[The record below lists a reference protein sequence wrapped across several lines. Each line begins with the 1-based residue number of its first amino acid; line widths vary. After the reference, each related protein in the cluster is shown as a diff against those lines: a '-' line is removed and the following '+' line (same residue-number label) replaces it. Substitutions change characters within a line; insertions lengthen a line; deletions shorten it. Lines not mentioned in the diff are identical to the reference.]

1 MVIMQ
6 MFNGYGDLL
15 YQFGMVDENE
25 KAHIDNETQKAVN
38 FMKQKDF
45 YQAFLVK
52 NIQTTKQYFEQPK
65 NLCTQTKNVR
75 Q

>member
-25 KAHIDNETQKAVN
+25 KAHIDNETQKGVN

-52 NIQTTKQYFEQPK
+52 IY
-65 NLCTQTKNVR
+65 R
-75 Q
+75 QLNNFLLNEKFVYPNKKF

>member
-1 MVIMQ
+1 MVVMQ

-25 KAHIDNETQKAVN
+25 KAYIDNETQKGVN

-52 NIQTTKQYFEQPK
+52 IYRQPK
-65 NLCTQTKNVR
+65 NNF
-75 Q
+75 

>member
-25 KAHIDNETQKAVN
+25 KAHIDNETQKGVN

-52 NIQTTKQYFEQPK
+52 IY
-65 NLCTQTKNVR
+65 R
-75 Q
+75 QLNNF

>member
-25 KAHIDNETQKAVN
+25 KAHIDNETQKGVN

-52 NIQTTKQYFEQPK
+52 YTDN
-65 NLCTQTKNVR
+65 
-75 Q
+75 